1 MLMVCF
7 SSFHPQYKTST
18 NGVVEMSREEAKAA
32 IEKRMPER
40 RAFEK
45 ETDRRMGNDIEALYN
60 KMRRRG

>member
-1 MLMVCF
+1 
-7 SSFHPQYKTST
+7 
-18 NGVVEMSREEAKAA
+18 MSREEAKAA

-60 KMRRRG
+60 EMRRRG

>member
-1 MLMVCF
+1 
-7 SSFHPQYKTST
+7 
-18 NGVVEMSREEAKAA
+18 MSREEAKAA

-40 RAFEK
+40 RTLEK